1 LSNILIYPSDRHPKV
16 VANGNDAPVNPL
28 LAPLTGQ
35 PQADI
40 SRDCDEE
47 ASHAANIA
55 RLVGQNNELRAEI
68 EQLKAERNR
77 LAEHERLIME
87 LLGAKV
93 PDKIIHDLR
102 NVLNERDLLRVLTAD
117 M

>member
-1 LSNILIYPSDRHPKV
+1 MHPNV
-16 VANGNDAPVNPL
+16 VANGNDAPVKPL
-28 LAPLTGQ
+28 LAPLSGR
-35 PQADI
+35 PQADD
-40 SRDCDEE
+40 SHDCDEE
-47 ASHAANIA
+47 ASHAACIA

-77 LAEHERLIME
+77 FAENERRIME